1 MNAAA
6 AAAIAQVKAIL
17 APRELTTEQRLACHA
32 ARAHLNALA
41 AMVRDFNDAAE
52 PLRGYMAPINLA
64 AVRLRLQSI
73 DQLLADDRKA
83 RAA

>member
-6 AAAIAQVKAIL
+6 AAVEKVRSIL
-17 APRELTTEQRLACHA
+17 KPRELSPAQRAACIA
-32 ARAHLNALA
+32 CRAHLLALD

-52 PLRGYMAPINLA
+52 PLRGYIAGLNLA